1 MVKTYNPIVSAR
13 SFYKSFLLLVA
24 VLILPC
30 FGHTQPAPDASAAQ
44 NLFNEIAAAD
54 AALFGAFNSR
64 DVEKFKALLTEDLE
78 FYHDKDGF
86 SKSRESEVKS
96 FEALCRQPMR
106 VRREL
111 VAGSLEVFP
120 IPNYGA
126 TQLGTHRF
134 YETEP
139 GREEKLVG
147 IARFLHVWQKK
158 DGEWKLARVI
168 SYDHKPATAETK

>member
-1 MVKTYNPIVSAR
+1 M
-13 SFYKSFLLLVA
+13 LLLLLALVWPSPSRA
-24 VLILPC
+24 QATSLTEEILALD
-30 FGHTQPAPDASAAQ
+30 T
-44 NLFNEIAAAD
+44 
-54 AALFGAFNSR
+54 ALFGAFNAR
-64 DVEKFKALLTEDLE
+64 DVEKFKALLAEDLE

-86 SKSRESEVKS
+86 SKSRDSEVKA
-96 FEALCRQPMR
+96 FEALCRQPLR

-120 IPNYGA
+120 IPNFGA

-134 YETEP
+134 YETEA

-158 DGEWKLARVI
+158 DGGWKLARVI
-168 SYDHKPATAETK
+168 SYDHKPATAAAPKQQ